1 MPVLLSVTSLHESV
15 IYDASSDLLCVGDSA
30 VIMEIDSSLWQ
41 EAIKEMGRC
50 FSAVMDLIF

>member
-1 MPVLLSVTSLHESV
+1 MPVLLSVTLLHESV
-15 IYDASSDLLCVGDSA
+15 IYDVSSDLLCVGDST
-30 VIMEIDSSLWQ
+30 VIMEIYSSLWQ

>member
-1 MPVLLSVTSLHESV
+1 MPVLLSVTLLHESV
-15 IYDASSDLLCVGDSA
+15 IYDVSSDVLYVGDSA
-30 VIMEIDSSLWQ
+30 VIMEIYSSLWQ

>member
-1 MPVLLSVTSLHESV
+1 MPVLLSVTSLHESI
-15 IYDASSDLLCVGDSA
+15 IYDASSDLLCAGDSA
-30 VIMEIDSSLWQ
+30 VIMEIYSSLWQ

>member
-1 MPVLLSVTSLHESV
+1 MPVLLSVTLLHESV

-30 VIMEIDSSLWQ
+30 VIMEIYGSLWQ